1 MNFTDL
7 KYVIEIDKCGSI
19 SLAAKNL
26 YVAQSNLSRAVKEL
40 EKEFD
45 IVIFKRT
52 PKGVIT
58 TREGQRFL
66 RHAKE
71 IQYQVNNLT
80 NAYSDFND
88 RGVTLKVSVPRAS
101 YISEVFSDYLT
112 TLNDEENMRIHYCE
126 TNSSRTIQNVL
137 DYHYDIGIIRY
148 NVMHEGYYLSLFK
161 LKDLAYR
168 LILEFDYL
176 LLTSKDSIIADK
188 HIRSDSDLE
197 GCIEVVHGDERLP
210 TGDYIDLTDHDRE
223 ERYQKKVIYIY
234 ERGSQFEILST
245 VPNTFMWV
253 SPVPDE
259 ILEKYGLIQMRCGA
273 YAKYMKDVMI
283 FKENHVPK
291 KYEKQLIDR
300 LREKTREF
308 GCYF

>member
-7 KYVIEIDKCGSI
+7 KYIIEIDQCGSI
-19 SLAAKNL
+19 SLAAKKL

-52 PKGVIT
+52 PKGVVT
-58 TREGQRFL
+58 TREGHRFL

-71 IQYQVNNLT
+71 IQYQLNSLT
-80 NAYSDFND
+80 SEYSDVNE
-88 RGVTLKVSVPRAS
+88 RGISLKVSVPRAS
-101 YISEVFSDYLT
+101 YITEVFTEYLK
-112 TLNDEENMRIHYCE
+112 TLSEEENLRIHFCE
-126 TNSSRTIQNVL
+126 TNTMKTIQNVL

-148 NVMHEGYYLSLFK
+148 NVMHEGYYLSLLK
-161 LKDLAYR
+161 LKNLEYR

-176 LLTSKDSIIADK
+176 LLTSKDSIIAGK
-188 HIRSDSDLE
+188 HIRADSDLE

-210 TGDYIDLTDHDRE
+210 SGDYIDLSDNDRE
-223 ERYQKKVIYIY
+223 EKYQKKVIYNY
-234 ERGSQFEILST
+234 ERGSQFDILST
-245 VPNTFMWV
+245 VPNSYMWV
-253 SPVPDE
+253 SPVPE
-259 ILEKYGLIQMRCGA
+259 HILDKYGLIQMRCGA

-283 FKENHVPK
+283 YKENHVPK
-291 KYEKQLIDR
+291 KHEKQFLDK
-300 LREKTREF
+300 LRDKTREF

>member
-40 EKEFD
+40 EHEFD
-45 IVIFKRT
+45 IVIFRRT

-71 IQYQVNNLT
+71 IQYQINNLT
-80 NAYSDFND
+80 NAYSDVND
-88 RGVTLKVSVPRAS
+88 HGVNLKISVPRAS
-101 YISEVFSDYLT
+101 YISEVFTNFLD
-112 TLNDEENMRIHYCE
+112 TLDEEENMRIHYCE
-126 TNSSRTIQNVL
+126 TNSSKTIQNVL
-137 DYHYDIGIIRY
+137 DFHYDIGIIRY

-161 LKDLAYR
+161 LKDLSYR

-188 HIRSDSDLE
+188 HIRADSDLD

-210 TGDYIDLTDHDRE
+210 TGGYIDLTENDRE
-223 ERYQKKVIYIY
+223 ERCQKKVIYLY
-234 ERGSQFEILST
+234 ERASQFEILST
-245 VPNTFMWV
+245 VPNTYMWV

-259 ILEKYGLIQMRCGA
+259 TLEKYGLIQKRCGS
-273 YAKYMKDVMI
+273 YAKYMKDVLV

-291 KYEKQLIDR
+291 KYEKQLVDK

-308 GCYF
+308 GCYL